1 MTWHKSVN
9 AALECFFGSLKQE
22 RMHWRNYQTR
32 YEAQQNILDYISMF
46 YNNYCLLSTVGYV
59 SSNDYERLLTE
70 IKEAS

>member
-1 MTWHKSVN
+1 
-9 AALECFFGSLKQE
+9 
-22 RMHWRNYQTR
+22 MHWRNYQTR